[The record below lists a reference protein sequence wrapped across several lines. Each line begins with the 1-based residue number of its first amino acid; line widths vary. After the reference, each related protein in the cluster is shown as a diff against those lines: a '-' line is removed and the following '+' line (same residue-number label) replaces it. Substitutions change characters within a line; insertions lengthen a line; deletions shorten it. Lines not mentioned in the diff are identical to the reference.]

1 MHLTYQSTHEN
12 MRARMNSA
20 LGITEQAPE
29 DAGTT
34 VAANP
39 RSNAGANADGGEP
52 KGGTTKAPRACYE
65 LG

>member
-1 MHLTYQSTHEN
+1 

-52 KGGTTKAPRACYE
+52 KGGTTKAPR
-65 LG
+65 GPVRRPRR